1 MHVIPI
7 PRTVGELEL
16 PDFVRSVEPS
26 WAGDGALPFN
36 LRRVTLRPGETT
48 APHNHH
54 DTEVWVI
61 LDGRGEVTSDGE
73 SALVAAGDTVRL
85 PPLGVH
91 TLRNT
96 ADDRPLS
103 FLTTWWEDMAALERS
118 HEERST
124 ASTASTASGESTESA
139 GSAGGTE
146 RPVLLLPSFPT
157 PNGELHLGHV
167 VGPFLGADLVRRG
180 LTGQGT
186 EAHLLLGTV
195 GHQSQVA
202 SAAISQGL
210 SFYELAE
217 RNTDAIQEALTAAD
231 IGWDVF
237 VRPSSPEYPLVALE
251 IFESLRAKGAVVAKT
266 VPANHCAP
274 CGTFLFEAFVAGA
287 CPHCGSHDTAGI
299 ECEACALPFADE
311 ELVDPSCA
319 TCGTPAERRELTR
332 YYLPLEPLRE
342 KLTAYLRTANM
353 SARLRAYVERVLAG
367 TLPDLPVSTVAPD
380 GILIP
385 ADPDDPSGGAGQG
398 QRMYS
403 AFELAAR
410 FITALDELAKGR
422 GATGWEEFAKDRD
435 PRTVL
440 FFGFDNA
447 FLRTIVFPAVLGS
460 FTDVVALPDTMICNE
475 FYLLDGQKFS
485 TGRLHAIWGREV
497 FSEQTRDQLR
507 LYLAG
512 TRPDIRRRDFVVAD
526 YAEFV
531 RTELLDGWEPWL
543 ASVDARLGTYFGGT
557 VPEAGSWNTE
567 AQRFYGQIR
576 EFRAQLPQALEPERF
591 DARGAAEAVRSFV
604 TRARRFAEACE
615 DVLLTK
621 PPTGDAR
628 TCMALELMAVR
639 TLAEVARPLV
649 PVLAARLTDQLGTAG
664 ATAADTPQ
672 WVPAGTQVALAGPYF
687 TADVSI
693 KTAR

>member
-1 MHVIPI
+1 MHVIRI
-7 PRTVGELEL
+7 PRTVGDLEL

-26 WAGDGALPFN
+26 WAIEGRLPFN

-61 LDGRGEVTSDGE
+61 LAGEGEVTSDDTT
-73 SALVAAGDTVRL
+73 AAVTGGDTVRL

-96 ADDRPLS
+96 SAEHPLT
-103 FLTTWWEDMAALERS
+103 FLTTWWEDMAALQQGHQER
-118 HEERST
+118 T
-124 ASTASTASGESTESA
+124 ATTAPAD
-139 GSAGGTE
+139 

-157 PNGELHLGHV
+157 PNGELHLGHL

-180 LTGQGT
+180 LARQGT
-186 EAHLLLGTV
+186 DAHLLLGTV

-202 SAAISQGL
+202 AAAIREGL

-217 RNTDAIQEALTAAD
+217 RNTDAIQEALTAAG
-231 IGWDVF
+231 IRWDVF
-237 VRPSSPEYPLVALE
+237 IRPSAPEYPHIALE
-251 IFESLRAKGAVVAKT
+251 VFERLRQTGHVVKKT
-266 VPANHCAP
+266 VTANHCAP

-311 ELVDPSCA
+311 DLRDPSCA

-342 KLTAYLRTANM
+342 KLTAHLRTSHM
-353 SARLRAYVERVLAG
+353 SARLRSYVDRVLAG
-367 TLPDLPVSTVAPD
+367 PLPDLPVSTIAPD

-385 ADPDDPSGGAGQG
+385 ADATGDTDG

-410 FITALDELAKGR
+410 YITALDRLAQDQGL
-422 GATGWEEFAKDRD
+422 TGWEEYARAHN

-447 FLRTIVFPAVLGS
+447 FLRTIVFPAVLAS
-460 FTDVVALPDTMICNE
+460 FTDEVALPDTMICNE
-475 FYLLDGQKFS
+475 FYTLDGQKFS
-485 TGRLHAIWGREV
+485 TGRQHAIWGRDAFTED
-497 FSEQTRDQLR
+497 SRDQLR

-512 TRPDIRRRDFVVAD
+512 TRPDIRRRDFVVD
-526 YAEFV
+526 EYARFV
-531 RTELLDGWEPWL
+531 RAELLGGWETWL
-543 ASVDARLGTYFGGT
+543 QSVDTRLRKHFGGA

-567 AQRFYGQIR
+567 AERFYGHIR
-576 EFRAQLPQALEPERF
+576 ELCTQLPGNLAPERF
-591 DARGAAEAVRSFV
+591 DARAAAQTLHTFV
-604 TRARRFAEACE
+604 DRARRFAEVAE
-615 DVLLTK
+615 DVLTTE

-639 TLAEVARPLV
+639 ALAETAEPLL
-649 PVLAARLTDQLGTAG
+649 PVLAARLATQLGIDG
-664 ATAADTPQ
+664 AVGDAPQ
-672 WVPAGTQVALAGPYF
+672 WVPVGREVTLTGPYF
-687 TADVSI
+687 TPDVSI

>member
-26 WAGDGALPFN
+26 WAEGGTLPFN
-36 LRRVTLRPGETT
+36 LRRVTLRPGERT

-61 LDGRGEVTSDGE
+61 LDGRGEVVSDGE
-73 SALVAAGDTVRL
+73 SAQVAAGDTVRL

-91 TLRNT
+91 TLRNL
-96 ADDRPLS
+96 ADDRPLT
-103 FLTTWWEDMAALERS
+103 FLTTWWEDMPALDREHDKRA
-118 HEERST
+118 T
-124 ASTASTASGESTESA
+124 DAT
-139 GSAGGTE
+139 GSSRAE

-180 LTGQGT
+180 LHQRGT

-217 RNTDAIQEALTAAD
+217 RNTDAIQEALAAAD

-237 VRPSSPEYPLVALE
+237 VRPSSPQYPQVALD

-266 VPANHCAP
+266 VSANYCAP
-274 CGTFLFEAFVAGA
+274 CETFLFEAFVSGA

-311 ELVDPSCA
+311 ELRDPGCA
-319 TCGTPAERRELTR
+319 TCGTPAEQRELTR
-332 YYLPLEPLRE
+332 YYLPLEPLRD
-342 KLTAYLRTANM
+342 KLTAYLRTAHM

-367 TLPDLPVSTVAPD
+367 PLPDLPVSTVAPD
-380 GILIP
+380 GILVP
-385 ADPDDPSGGAGQG
+385 ADPAGDGPDATEG

-422 GATGWEEFAKDRD
+422 GATGWESYAESED

-460 FTDVVALPDTMICNE
+460 FTDKVALPDTMICNE

-485 TGRLHAIWGREV
+485 TGRMHAIWGREV

-512 TRPDIRRRDFVVAD
+512 TRPDIRRRDFVVAE
-526 YAEFV
+526 YADFV
-531 RTELLDGWEPWL
+531 RTQLLDGWEPWL
-543 ASVDARLGTYFGGT
+543 ASVDGRLDKHFGGI
-557 VPEAGSWNTE
+557 VPEAGSWNAE

-576 EFRAQLPQALEPERF
+576 EFRAQLPRALEPERF
-591 DARGAAEAVRSFV
+591 DARGAAEAVRTFV
-604 TRARRFAEACE
+604 DRARRFAEACE
-615 DVLLTK
+615 DVLDTA

-649 PVLAARLTDQLGTAG
+649 PVMAARLAERLGAAG
-664 ATAADTPQ
+664 PAAEDAPQ
-672 WVPAGTQVALAGPYF
+672 WVPAGSEVSLAGPYF

-693 KTAR
+693 RTAR